1 MKKRQHYSNASIP
14 NLTMGIDL
22 GDRRSRIYVVDV
34 RGERVAEGWASMTRE
49 GLSKWLGKYPDARVV
64 MEAGTHSPWVSRLA
78 KEGGHETFVANPSE
92 LYGRKRRKRRNDKLD
107 AEKLAR
113 VGRADPALL
122 YPIQHR
128 GEEAQADLA
137 VLRSRDQLVQARTQL
152 ITHVRNSVKSIGDR
166 LPKCDTDVFARRMRD
181 ALPALLRPALD
192 PVVEQIAALTEAIDA
207 FDRTIERE
215 LERKYPETERL
226 RQVKG
231 VGSLTAMAYVLVL
244 EDPKRFPRV
253 REAGS
258 YVGLV
263 PRLDETGESQPQL
276 RITKAGDELVR
287 RYLVQAA
294 HYILGP
300 FGPDTDLRRWGMAL
314 FERGG
319 KNAKK
324 RAAVAVARK
333 LSVLLMRL
341 WASGTVYEP
350 LRSARVREQARE
362 SRSVPRE
369 ARENHATQPARQVA

>member
-1 MKKRQHYSNASIP
+1 MKQRQRYSNATIP

-22 GDRRSRIYVVDV
+22 GDRRSRVYVVDGG
-34 RGERVAEGWASMTRE
+34 GERVEEGWAATTRE
-49 GLSKWLGKYPDARVV
+49 GLCKWFEKYAGARVV

-78 KEGGHETFVANPSE
+78 EEWKHETFVANPSE

-107 AEKLAR
+107 AEKQAR
-113 VGRADPALL
+113 LGRADPALL

-128 GEEAQADLA
+128 GEAAQVDLA
-137 VLRSRDQLVQARTQL
+137 VLRSRDQLVQTRTQL
-152 ITHVRNSVKSIGDR
+152 ISHVRNTVKSFGER
-166 LPKCDTDVFARRMRD
+166 LPTCDTECFARHAREEI
-181 ALPALLRPALD
+181 PPLLRRALD
-192 PVVEQIAALTEAIDA
+192 PVVEQIAALTQAIAAYDK
-207 FDRTIERE
+207 TIERE
-215 LERKYPETERL
+215 LERKYAEAERL

-231 VGSLTAMAYVLVL
+231 VGSLTALAYVLVL

-253 REAGS
+253 RDVGS

-276 RITKAGDELVR
+276 RITKAGDELLR

-300 FGPDTDLRRWGMAL
+300 FGPDTDLRRWGTAL
-314 FERGG
+314 MMRGG

-324 RAAVAVARK
+324 RAIVAVARK

-341 WASGTVYEP
+341 WANGAVYEP
-350 LRSARVREQARE
+350 LRNAAAREQARE
-362 SRSVPRE
+362 SSNVPGE
-369 ARENHATQPARQVA
+369 IDAHVTQVQPRVA